1 MNSLLHLTG
10 RRSMGK
16 EMHRIRKSYK
26 SMNDTVP
33 PLLFRFTLLSVFVLF
48 VLAIWVFSVPVK
60 RTPYQISRQLSESI
74 AADYAKRSDGKDEP
88 KERVEVLSW
97 EPRAFLYHN
106 FLAKDECEYLINI
119 AKPHMVKSMVV
130 DSKTGGSMDSNVRT
144 SSGWFLNRGQD
155 KIIRRIE
162 KRIADF
168 SHIPVEHGEGLH
180 VLHYEVEQKY
190 DAHYDYFSD
199 TINVKNG
206 GQRGATMLMYLS
218 DVEKGG
224 ETVFPQS
231 KVNSSSVPWWDE
243 LSECGR
249 SGLSVRPKMGDALL
263 FWSVKPDASL
273 DPSSLH
279 GSCPVIQGNKWSA
292 TKWMRLNKYSV

>member
-1 MNSLLHLTG
+1 MTALLHLTG
-10 RRSMGK
+10 KRIMAK
-16 EMHRIRKSYK
+16 QMFYIRKSYK
-26 SMNDTVP
+26 SMNDTF
-33 PLLFRFTLLSVFVLF
+33 PLLLRFTLLSVFLVFL
-48 VLAIWVFSVPVK
+48 LAIGIFSIPVK
-60 RTPYQISRQLSESI
+60 RMPHEISRQLSEDI
-74 AADYAKRSDGKDEP
+74 TANDLNRSDGKDEP

-106 FLAKDECEYLINI
+106 FLSKDECEYLINI

-130 DSKTGGSMDSNVRT
+130 DSETGKSKDSNVRT

-168 SHIPVEHGEGLH
+168 LFIPEEHGEGIH
-180 VLHYEVEQKY
+180 VLHYEVDQKY
-190 DAHYDYFSD
+190 DAHYDYFFD
-199 TINVKNG
+199 TFNVKNG
-206 GQRGATMLMYLS
+206 GQRAATMLMYLS

-249 SGLSVRPKMGDALL
+249 SGLSVRPKMGDAML
-263 FWSVKPDASL
+263 FWSTKPDASL

-279 GSCPVIQGNKWSA
+279 GSCPVIQGNKWAA
-292 TKWMRLNKYSV
+292 TKWMHLKKYSV

>member
-1 MNSLLHLTG
+1 
-10 RRSMGK
+10 
-16 EMHRIRKSYK
+16 Y
-26 SMNDTVP
+26 
-33 PLLFRFTLLSVFVLF
+33 
-48 VLAIWVFSVPVK
+48 
-60 RTPYQISRQLSESI
+60 
-74 AADYAKRSDGKDEP
+74 
-88 KERVEVLSW
+88 
-97 EPRAFLYHN
+97 
-106 FLAKDECEYLINI
+106 
-119 AKPHMVKSMVV
+119 
-130 DSKTGGSMDSNVRT
+130 
-144 SSGWFLNRGQD
+144 
-155 KIIRRIE
+155 
-162 KRIADF
+162 
-168 SHIPVEHGEGLH
+168 
-180 VLHYEVEQKY
+180 
-190 DAHYDYFSD
+190 D

-292 TKWMRLNKYSV
+292 TKWMRLNKYIV